1 MSDLDK
7 EEEAR
12 LAKTHCAKA
21 MRMGVGMCRWVG
33 RLASTRGKKIGRS
46 GKTVGESV

>member
-12 LAKTHCAKA
+12 LAKTHYAKA